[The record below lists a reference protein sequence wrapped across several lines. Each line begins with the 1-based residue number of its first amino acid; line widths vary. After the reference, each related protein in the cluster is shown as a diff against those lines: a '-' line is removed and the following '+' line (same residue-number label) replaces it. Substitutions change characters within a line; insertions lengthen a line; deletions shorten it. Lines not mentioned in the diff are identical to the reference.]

1 MNSIDARKK
10 YLYYCLFGITFLAFN
25 WVQDFIRPDYNGEHR
40 GIIYFLGIAPNFL
53 PSIGLPA
60 LFYVIIPE
68 LFSPESFIRKN
79 TLGFSIGI
87 AMVGLIGN
95 EFITIYTPGRG
106 VFDWN
111 DILWTLIGG
120 LIFIVIHTLVE
131 K

>member
-1 MNSIDARKK
+1 M
-10 YLYYCLFGITFLAFN
+10 
-25 WVQDFIRPDYNGEHR
+25 VQDFIRPNYNGGHR
-40 GIIYFLGIAPNFL
+40 GIIYFLGITPNFL
-53 PSIGLPA
+53 PAIGLPA

-68 LFSPESFIRKN
+68 LFSPETLIRKN

-95 EFITIYTPGRG
+95 EFITIYTPGKG

-120 LIFIVIHTLVE
+120 LIFIVIRKLVE
-131 K
+131 R

>member
-1 MNSIDARKK
+1 MNSIDSRKK
-10 YLYYCLFGITFLAFN
+10 YLYYLLFGITFLSFN
-25 WVQDFIRPDYNGEHR
+25 WVQDFIRPNYNGEHR

-53 PSIGLPA
+53 PAIGLPA

-68 LFSPESFIRKN
+68 LFSPKTLIRKN